1 MQKTLPEAGVTFVD
15 KRHNTIY
22 LTVGGCQVTVT
33 CSAQDNP
40 ELYDQ
45 VKDILVDSFF
55 RSPTPAC
62 GNLPAIS

>member
-33 CSAQDNP
+33 CSENSNT
-40 ELYDQ
+40 ELYDK
-45 VKDILVDSFF
+45 VKDILVDSFLHQ
-55 RSPTPAC
+55 STPEKMM
-62 GNLPAIS
+62 NIP